1 MRHRWRSFTAGSFQ
15 PASHLEHQHDLQNIA
30 CRRRDGVAVAR
41 GGFRAVEAQTQA
53 SSYAHQYGAQLTKI
67 RAAVIKVIGTQ
78 GDRVEVAV
86 AGTVLTVA
94 RINSTMNQTD
104 HGARAGEASRIAPAV
119 ATTIVGEPA
128 FHHVHTIRVQYI
140 NRAKPGTHGKVID
153 AVDFRQDPTGAFVPH
168 AT

>member
-1 MRHRWRSFTAGSFQ
+1 MTCRISLAAAGMALLSL
-15 PASHLEHQHDLQNIA
+15 A
-30 CRRRDGVAVAR
+30 AVS
-41 GGFRAVEAQTQA
+41 GGAAEAQTHA
-53 SSYAHQYGAQLTKI
+53 SSYARQHGAQLTKI

-78 GDRVEVAV
+78 GDHVEIAV

-94 RINSTMNQTD
+94 RINFTMNPTD

-119 ATTIVGEPA
+119 ATMIVGEA
-128 FHHVHTIRVQYI
+128 ALNHVHAIRVRYI

-153 AVDFRQDPTGAFVPH
+153 AVDFRQDPAGAFVPH

>member
-1 MRHRWRSFTAGSFQ
+1 MTCRISLAAVGM
-15 PASHLEHQHDLQNIA
+15 ASLSLA
-30 CRRRDGVAVAR
+30 AVS
-41 GGFRAVEAQTQA
+41 GGAAEAQTHA
-53 SSYAHQYGAQLTKI
+53 SSHTRQHGAQLTKI

-128 FHHVHTIRVQYI
+128 FNHVHTIRVQF

-153 AVDFRQDPTGAFVPH
+153 AVDFRQDPAGAFVPH